1 VPEVLFYDGGCGLC
15 HRFVRFVAT
24 RDRAGRFAFAPLGGE
39 HFLASVPEPQ
49 RAILPDSLVLR
60 TADGNLHLRSSA
72 VLAALRA
79 LGGFWRMLATAAGV
93 VPAPVR
99 DAVYDFVA
107 RVRYRVFG
115 RTREAC
121 PIVPPDLR
129 RRFLP

>member
-1 VPEVLFYDGGCGLC
+1 MPEVLFYDGRCGLC

-24 RDRAGRFAFAPLGGE
+24 RDHAARFIFSPLGGE

-49 RAILPDSLVLR
+49 RAKLPDSLVLR

-72 VLAALRA
+72 VLAALHG
-79 LGGFWRMLATAAGV
+79 LGGVWRALATAARIF
-93 VPAPVR
+93 PAPVR

-107 RVRYRVFG
+107 GIRYRTFG
-115 RTREAC
+115 RTRDAC
-121 PIVPPDLR
+121 PLLPAELR